1 MSIPGSPL
9 VVIMTMSERAMAIM
23 KMLLAVLK
31 DLVKVKRRMTHPLPK
46 KHTSQRTKK
55 MIPKTWGMNGCCR
68 DKHNSKVLFEISTTH
83 SATNLNHTIF
93 GVQYLTIF
101 TLPGVGMLPNARAP
115 LA

>member
-1 MSIPGSPL
+1 
-9 VVIMTMSERAMAIM
+9 MTMSERAMAMM

-68 DKHNSKVLFEISTTH
+68 DNHKSKVGTLMK
-83 SATNLNHTIF
+83 LVLHTVPI
-93 GVQYLTIF
+93 
-101 TLPGVGMLPNARAP
+101 
-115 LA
+115 